1 MSQNPSNPAS
11 SRITELVHINPDG
24 LHDPTPSG
32 YTHVVVAP
40 SEGRTIFASGQCSS
54 ELGDGGVQGFTTQLD
69 GALANMRTA
78 VQAGGATVHDIV
90 RINLLIVDYTEAL
103 LPIWSAA
110 SRRIWGDGPFPASTL
125 IPVPR
130 LALDGL
136 LVEIEATA
144 VVVGTRAHNE

>member
-1 MSQNPSNPAS
+1 MSKTPSSLIGAP
-11 SRITELVHINPDG
+11 ITQLVHINPKT

-40 SEGRTIFASGQCSS
+40 LAGRTIFVSGQCSS
-54 ELGDGGVQGFTTQLD
+54 HDENSLSFDFATQLD
-69 GALANMRTA
+69 SALANMSTA
-78 VQAGGATVHDIV
+78 LQAAGATVHDIV
-90 RINLLIVDYTEAL
+90 RINLLIVNHTEAL
-103 LPIWSAA
+103 LPIWSDAA
-110 SRRIWGDGPFPASTL
+110 RRVWGEGPFPASTL

-144 VVVGTRAHNE
+144 VVMDNRE